1 MSLTTARSKRPQANR
16 HKVRMCPWS
25 LEGVVPPHRGH
36 LSQDIV
42 DTQATKTMMFQDIV
56 DTLMMGYEQSP
67 PHHHRH

>member
-1 MSLTTARSKRPQANR
+1 MSVR
-16 HKVRMCPWS
+16 HPGQGRLRC
-25 LEGVVPPHRGH
+25 VVPPHRGQ

-42 DTQATKTMMFQDIV
+42 DTQATKTVMFQDIV